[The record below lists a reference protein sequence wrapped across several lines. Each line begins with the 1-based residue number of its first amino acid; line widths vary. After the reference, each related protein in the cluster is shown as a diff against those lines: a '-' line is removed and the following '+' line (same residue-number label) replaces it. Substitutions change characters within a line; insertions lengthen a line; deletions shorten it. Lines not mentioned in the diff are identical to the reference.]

1 MYGTNHGVPGI
12 SKYDQNFKL
21 LDMRFRY
28 NSETVYETFEKIGND
43 GLIAYRNFL
52 MLDFV
57 FITFFLLFMI
67 SISLKVTD
75 NNFIRNVLIF
85 SASVRALF
93 DIIENSILLKLIK
106 ICPEKN
112 IALANICSW
121 STTLKFISLY
131 VWIIF
136 IFISIFI

>member
-1 MYGTNHGVPGI
+1 
-12 SKYDQNFKL
+12 
-21 LDMRFRY
+21 
-28 NSETVYETFEKIGND
+28 
-43 GLIAYRNFL
+43 
-52 MLDFV
+52 
-57 FITFFLLFMI
+57 MI